1 MPNNCQN
8 EWFTVL
14 NFKLTESAHFGK
26 QLIKLAVLKQNCAV
40 SSKLLWSWQIPMVK
54 LKNDLIYILVH
65 AASSRMSVWIKF
77 QFLKRVLCQN
87 GYIFY
92 AGPTP
97 CSVFRNLYPEIRK
110 KISYIFPVQAIAAQT
125 DMTMRANNKNGT
137 DHPDFSYTQV
147 WWKRSCLMS
156 YNPWQCI
163 SNETRKSSHFP
174 LRLEA
179 NYKATSG
186 CLNLLLSRKHP
197 SSAREN
203 G

>member
-1 MPNNCQN
+1 MVLANTDGKTE
-8 EWFTVL
+8 EWF
-14 NFKLTESAHFGK
+14 
-26 QLIKLAVLKQNCAV
+26 
-40 SSKLLWSWQIPMVK
+40 
-54 LKNDLIYILVH
+54 
-65 AASSRMSVWIKF
+65 
-77 QFLKRVLCQN
+77 
-87 GYIFY
+87 
-92 AGPTP
+92 
-97 CSVFRNLYPEIRK
+97 NLYTSACCLFQNVSMNKIPIFKTCSLPKWLYFLCWTHSLLCLQKFIPRNQK